1 MPLNEKLFDFREYP
15 KDVLLRDGSVVVF
28 RPTVGEDR
36 KLLVEFFR
44 SLTERDRR
52 YFKHDVSDRKTIN
65 KWCDEL
71 DYDQV
76 LPIIATVKNGKK
88 IRIVANGSLHTES
101 HGWSTHV
108 ARIRFQ
114 VRPEFRGL
122 GLGQAIAG
130 ELCERATMRGVQKL
144 QAHVRV
150 DNKDVLGL
158 LKRIGF
164 RKEGVFKRHAIDMHG
179 RHHDVMI
186 FWQDLED
193 FWRRME
199 DLQVDMDNPGC
210 FP

>member
-1 MPLNEKLFDFREYP
+1 MPLNEHLFDFKEYP

-28 RPTVGEDR
+28 RPTTGDDR

-44 SLTERDRR
+44 SLTDRDRR
-52 YFKHDVSDRKTIN
+52 YFKHDVSNKKTIN

-71 DYDQV
+71 DYDLV
-76 LPIIATVKNGKK
+76 LPIIALKK
-88 IRIVANGSLHTES
+88 KGRKHKIVANGSLHTET

-114 VRPEFRGL
+114 VHPEFRGL
-122 GLGQAIAG
+122 GLGQAIAS

-144 QAHVRV
+144 QAHVRA

-158 LKRIGF
+158 LRYIGF
-164 RKEGVFKRHAIDMHG
+164 RKEGVFKRHAKDLYG
-179 RHHDVMI
+179 RHHDVI
-186 FWQDLED
+186 IYWQDLED